1 MRYLFESPKKNVVRK
16 PENMASSITSK
27 ILEIRKESI
36 KNCMGDLNTQS
47 HRQQYIDTIDGVMY
61 YNDSQAESVNATWF
75 TFENIVNP
83 VIWIVGGSC
92 HNNYSDLIET
102 AKKNVKAIISLGN
115 EKENI
120 EMTFKG
126 TVNEIYEAA
135 SIPEAVNMASI
146 VAEENDIVLFSPA
159 CKDHEMDYAER
170 GKMFVEEVKKL
181 LTPHS

>member
-1 MRYLFESPKKNVVRK
+1 MRYLFEKTENLTKRR

-36 KNCMGDLNTQS
+36 KNCMGDLNSLS

-61 YNDSQAESVNATWF
+61 YDDSQAESVNATWF

-83 VIWIVGGSC
+83 VICIFGGSC
-92 HNNYSDLIET
+92 HKNYSELIET

-115 EKENI
+115 DKENI

-135 SIPEAVNMASI
+135 SIHEAVNMASI
-146 VAEENDIVLFSPA
+146 IAEENDIVLFSPA

-170 GKMFVEEVKKL
+170 GRTFVEKVKSLNSKL
-181 LTPHS
+181 